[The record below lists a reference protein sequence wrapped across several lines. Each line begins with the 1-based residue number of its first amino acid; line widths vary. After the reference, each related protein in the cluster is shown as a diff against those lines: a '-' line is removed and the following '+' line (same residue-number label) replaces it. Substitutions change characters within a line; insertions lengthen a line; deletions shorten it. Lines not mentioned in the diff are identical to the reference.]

1 MKSLQKLAAK
11 FALFFALGVSGVIS
25 PTYAGIPVID
35 SSNLSQ
41 NIVSAVEDVAQTL
54 QQIQQYSTQLNQYAM
69 QLQQYQNMLQN
80 TAVPSSYL
88 WNQASSTMGNLLR
101 TTNTLSNYKNLFGNL
116 TNYLGQY
123 QNITS
128 YANSPCFSSANCTP
142 SQWAALANSRIL
154 GSTAQQNANNAS
166 IQGLDQQQTDLQND
180 ANTLMQLQA
189 NAQSATGQ
197 MQAIGYANQLASA
210 QSSQLLQIRGLLI
223 AEQNALV
230 TRQQVLADQEAQQ
243 AAIAAQIRTGSFVAS
258 PTVSW

>member
-1 MKSLQKLAAK
+1 MKPLQNLATK
-11 FALFFALGVSGVIS
+11 FALFFTLGIGGVIS

-35 SSNLSQ
+35 GSNLSQ
-41 NIVSAVEDVAQTL
+41 NIVSAVEEVAQTL
-54 QQIQQYSTQLNQYAM
+54 QQVQQYSTQLNQYAT
-69 QLQQYQNMLQN
+69 QLQEYQNMLQN
-80 TAVPSSYL
+80 TAAPSSYL

-128 YANSPCFSSANCTP
+128 YAHSPCFSSANCTP

-180 ANTLMQLQA
+180 ANTLVQLQA
-189 NAQSATGQ
+189 SAQSATGQ

-210 QSSQLLQIRGLLI
+210 QSNQLLQIRGLLI

-230 TRQQVLADQEAQQ
+230 TRQQALADQEAQQ

-258 PTVSW
+258 PAVSW